1 MTKHLTA
8 STALA
13 SFWRGTKFMSMQ
25 RIFLCI
31 VLAVVVSGAVQADT
45 LFLRNGSTL
54 QGNFLRFEN
63 DQFVFQLSTGGDRDR
78 GRVLRFPSKEVLRLV
93 TDRDAD
99 GTLSKTNPTV
109 RPPAAGTFETQ
120 PNVDVRL
127 ANDWVNSNIAV
138 VTGQRIRIEA
148 TGTVRLEGRDNS
160 SPSGINRRDP
170 NAPLPDDNAG
180 ALVASIGNDLNSP
193 IMLIGRAKEFV
204 ADRDGVLYFT
214 VNYWETSNSSGSYQV
229 RVQTERRAGVTTRP
243 PVVSSTPFT
252 CGLPSRIT
260 MTEGGYTGVWTRRN
274 NSNEYDAVWTR
285 QRQQITGV
293 LSITT
298 QGNRVFIKR
307 LQSTDGQLCEYE
319 GTVSAD
325 GRTINGTY
333 GCSGVSNLQW
343 QGSAQCN

>member
-1 MTKHLTA
+1 
-8 STALA
+8 
-13 SFWRGTKFMSMQ
+13 MSMQ

-63 DQFVFQLSTGGDRDR
+63 DQFVFQLTTGGDRDR
-78 GRVLRFPSKEVLRLV
+78 GRVLRFSTKEVLRLV

-99 GTLSKTNPTV
+99 GTLSRTNPTIK
-109 RPPAAGTFETQ
+109 PTPASTFETQ

-127 ANDWVNSNIAV
+127 ANDWINSNIAV

-170 NAPLPDDNAG
+170 NAPLPDESAG

-193 IMLIGRAKEFV
+193 ILLIGRSKEFV

-214 VNYWETSNSSGSYQV
+214 VNYWETSNASGSYQV
-229 RVQTERRAGVTTRP
+229 RVQTERRAGMTTPRP
-243 PVVSSTPFT
+243 PVSPFA
-252 CGLPSRIT
+252 CGLPARIT
-260 MTEGGYTGVWTRRN
+260 MTEGGYNGVWTRRL

-285 QRQQITGV
+285 GRQQITGV

-307 LQSTDGQLCEYE
+307 LQSTDNQLCEYE

-325 GRTINGTY
+325 GVTINGMY
-333 GCSGVSNLQW
+333 GCSGVSNLSW
-343 QGSAQCN
+343 QGRAECN

>member
-1 MTKHLTA
+1 
-8 STALA
+8 
-13 SFWRGTKFMSMQ
+13 MQ

-45 LFLRNGSTL
+45 LYLRNGSVL

-63 DQFVFQLSTGGDRDR
+63 DQFVFQLTTGGDRDR
-78 GRVLRFPSKEVLRLV
+78 GRVLRFPTKDVLRLV

-99 GTLSKTNPTV
+99 GALSRTNPTT
-109 RPPAAGTFETQ
+109 PKPGAGPVFDTA

-127 ANDWVNSNIAV
+127 VSDWINSNIQ
-138 VTGQRIRIEA
+138 VTQGQRIRIEA

-170 NAPLPDDNAG
+170 NAPLPDENAG
-180 ALVASIGNDLNSP
+180 ALVASIGNDLNAP
-193 IMLIGRAKEFV
+193 ILLIGRSKEFV
-204 ADRDGVLYFT
+204 ADRDGILYFT
-214 VNYWETSNSSGSYQV
+214 VNYWETSNASGAYQV
-229 RVQTERRAGVTTRP
+229 RVQTERRTGATTRP
-243 PVVSSTPFT
+243 PVLSSTPFA
-252 CGLPSRIT
+252 CGMPARFT
-260 MTEGGYTGVWTRRN
+260 MTEGAYNGVWTRRGN
-274 NSNEYDAVWTR
+274 TNEYDAVWTR
-285 QRQQITGV
+285 GRQQITGV

-325 GRTINGTY
+325 GVTINGTY
-333 GCSGVSNLQW
+333 GCSGVSNLTW
-343 QGSAQCN
+343 QGRAECN

>member
-1 MTKHLTA
+1 
-8 STALA
+8 
-13 SFWRGTKFMSMQ
+13 MSMQ

-63 DQFVFQLSTGGDRDR
+63 DQFVFQLTTGGDRDR
-78 GRVLRFPSKEVLRLV
+78 GRVLRFPTREVLRLV

-99 GTLSKTNPTV
+99 GTLSKTNPTTK
-109 RPPAAGTFETQ
+109 PTPASPFDTQ

-127 ANDWVNSNIAV
+127 ANDWINSNIAV
-138 VTGQRIRIEA
+138 RQGQRIRIEA

-160 SPSGINRRDP
+160 SPSGIGRRDS
-170 NAPLPDDNAG
+170 NAPLPDESAG

-193 IMLIGRAKEFV
+193 ILLIGRSKEFV

-214 VNYWETSNSSGSYQV
+214 VNYWETSNASGSYQV
-229 RVQTERRAGVTTRP
+229 RVQTEQRTGVTTRP
-243 PVVSSTPFT
+243 PVTSSTPFS
-252 CGLPSRIT
+252 CGMPSRFT
-260 MTEGGYTGVWTRRN
+260 MTEGGYNGVWTRRG
-274 NSNEYDAVWTR
+274 NSNEYEAVWTR
-285 QRQQITGV
+285 GRQQINGV

-298 QGNRVFIKR
+298 QGNRIFVKR
-307 LQSTDGQLCEYE
+307 LQSTDNQLCEYE

-325 GRTINGTY
+325 GVTINGMY
-333 GCSGVSNLQW
+333 GCSGVSNLTW
-343 QGSAQCN
+343 QGRAECN